1 MKSEPHIYAMHCDM
15 AFSGV
20 TCVKP
25 KLHIVCTCM
34 FPVAEV
40 RLARGLGGI
49 STAHPQRNRYTS
61 LSMCVCV
68 CAGVCAHMCTCV

>member
-20 TCVKP
+20 ACVKP
-25 KLHIVCTCM
+25 KLHTVCTCM

-40 RLARGLGGI
+40 RLARGLGVSQLPTPKEI
-49 STAHPQRNRYTS
+49 DTP
-61 LSMCVCV
+61 V
-68 CAGVCAHMCTCV
+68 